1 MKPSLFSRYLPTVL
15 PSTSVNELEQYIA
28 ETRQMQEDM
37 KMLQEIRGYN
47 LIDWIKPNINMK
59 LSKSWF
65 PIEEYF
71 N

>member
-37 KMLQEIRGYN
+37 KMLQEIRG
-47 LIDWIKPNINMK
+47 
-59 LSKSWF
+59 
-65 PIEEYF
+65 
-71 N
+71 